1 MKIGI
6 VARSIYCILPIPL
19 SMPRETTSLPLSLPS
34 PRRGTS
40 LYRWFYDELRMAI
53 LDGRL
58 RPGAR
63 LPATRDLAQ
72 QYRLSRA
79 TIVSAFD
86 QLKAEGYVEG
96 KAGSGTY
103 VSQMLPEQFLTVHGP
118 RPEKRLPH
126 RRVSL

>member
-1 MKIGI
+1 M
-6 VARSIYCILPIPL
+6 SIPL
-19 SMPRETTSLPLSLPS
+19 PMPRQTTSLPLSLPS

-40 LYRWFYDELRMAI
+40 LHRWFYDELRMAI

-58 RPGAR
+58 RPGSR

-72 QYRLSRA
+72 AYGLSRA
-79 TIVSAFD
+79 TIVAAFD

-103 VSQMLPEQFLTVHGP
+103 VSQVVPEQLLTVRGP
-118 RPEKRLPH
+118 
-126 RRVSL
+126 